1 MKKLKVDFHTH
12 SGEDPLDKIK
22 YSAQE
27 LIDKAVEL
35 GFDAIALTNHE
46 ALTYNMEIRN
56 YAESRG
62 ILLLPGVEATFNQ
75 KDVVIINPIPCLSY
89 KRENLEEL
97 ERFRRETS
105 LIIAPH
111 PYYPTP
117 RSLKEDLLKYIDY
130 FDAIEF
136 SQCYNHSLNPNNP
149 AVKVAEEHGLPIL
162 GNSDC
167 HFLWQLG
174 KTYTLV
180 EAEKNLFS
188 IIKAVKEGRVEIVTT
203 PLSLFSIGRITL
215 NFFLS
220 RFFKLPIRI

>member
-1 MKKLKVDFHTH
+1 MKKLKIDFHTH
-12 SGEDPLDKIK
+12 SGDDPLDKIGH
-22 YSAQE
+22 SALK
-27 LIDKAVEL
+27 LIDKAAEL

-46 ALTYNMEIRN
+46 ALTYNIELRK

-62 ILLLPGVEATFNQ
+62 ILLLPGVEATFAQ
-75 KDVVIINPIPCLSY
+75 KDVVIINPIPCVSY
-89 KRENLEEL
+89 RRQTLEEL
-97 ERFRRETS
+97 ERFKRETS

-117 RSLKEDLLKYIDY
+117 RSLKDDLKKYINF

-136 SQCYNHSLNPNNP
+136 SQCYNHVLNPNQP
-149 AVKVAEEHGLPIL
+149 AAKIAEEHGLPVL

-188 IIKAVKEGRVEIVTT
+188 IIQAVKEGRVEMVTT
-203 PLSLFSIGRITL
+203 PISIFSIGRITL